1 MFLKEWNWGPNLTC
15 GPGRPQIVSTAIS
28 PLLRLQV
35 GIVDVLTWPMFAS
48 LVKPEVSDMMPESS
62 PVILSLWAST
72 CLRSSED
79 TYIYIAIPPP
89 TYYRWLLGLELRNDE
104 HPVTLT
110 SEPFLQPPCYDSN
123 NGWGS
128 LQHVEL

>member
-1 MFLKEWNWGPNLTC
+1 MFLREWNWGQNLTC

-28 PLLRLQV
+28 PLLWLQV

-79 TYIYIAIPPP
+79 TYIYIAIPPA
-89 TYYRWLLGLELRNDE
+89 
-104 HPVTLT
+104 
-110 SEPFLQPPCYDSN
+110 
-123 NGWGS
+123 
-128 LQHVEL
+128 HVL